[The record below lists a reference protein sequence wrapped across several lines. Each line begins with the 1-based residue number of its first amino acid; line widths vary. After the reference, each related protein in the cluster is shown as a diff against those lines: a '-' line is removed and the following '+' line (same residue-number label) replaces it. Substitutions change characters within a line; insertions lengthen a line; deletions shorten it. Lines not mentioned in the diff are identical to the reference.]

1 MTNYNPPTENLTK
14 FNPALFEDNF
24 TTNEVDTKIKNLETN
39 KMNSTSNLYIETG
52 NKTSTELSG
61 VITFAQPYATAP
73 AVFAQV
79 ESSSST
85 LVQVIHIAQI
95 TTTTFLFRCMEA
107 DGSSIANVST
117 PFDYMI
123 IGELA

>member
-1 MTNYNPPTENLTK
+1 MTNYTPPTENLTK
-14 FNPALFEDNF
+14 FNPAVFEDNF
-24 TTNEVDTKIKNLETN
+24 TTNEVDTKLKNLETN

-52 NKTSTELSG
+52 NKSSSELSG
-61 VITFAQPYATAP
+61 VITFEQPYASAP

-79 ESSSST
+79 ETSSFT

-95 TTTTFLFRCMEA
+95 TTTTFFFRCMEA
-107 DGSSIANVST
+107 NGTSIANVST
-117 PFDYMI
+117 PFSYTI